1 MGKWLRKLLGYTI
14 IAMSLASGWVWMKFN
29 YYQDTPLY
37 QDDSVVYYTVEAG
50 SSVKRIARELS
61 EVGVIQQ
68 PRFFEWFARLEKQA
82 HRIHSGEYAITGS
95 MTPREL
101 LADMVAGKVV
111 QYPMTIVEGW
121 SFKQLRSFLAQHEA
135 LEHTIADLSDAKVM
149 EKIGFSDEH
158 AEGRFLPDTYHFPR
172 GTRDVEFLQR
182 AYQAMSETL
191 AAQWQ
196 TRDDGLPIKTPYEA
210 LILAS
215 IIEKETAVAAERPEI
230 AGVFVR
236 RLQKKMR
243 LQTDP
248 TVIYGMG
255 ELYQGN
261 IRRKDLRTD
270 TPYNTY
276 TRRGLPPTPIAMPS
290 AAAIQAALQPKPGNT
305 IYFVSK
311 GNGEH
316 YFSTTL
322 AEHNQAVVKYQLNG
336 RKRPFSSNP

>member
-1 MGKWLRKLLGYTI
+1 MANWLRKLLGYTI
-14 IAMSLASGWVWMKFN
+14 IAASIGAGWAWAK
-29 YYQDTPLY
+29 YELYLDTPLY
-37 QDDSVVYYTVEAG
+37 VGDRVIYYTVDAG

-61 EVGVIQQ
+61 EARVIRQ
-68 PRFFEWFARLEKQA
+68 PRFFEWFARLEGQA
-82 HRIHSGEYAITGS
+82 HRIHSGEYEILGS
-95 MTPREL
+95 MTPRDL
-101 LADMVAGKVV
+101 LADMVSGNVV

-121 SFKQLRSFLAQHEA
+121 SFKQLRSFLAQHDA
-135 LEHTIADLSDAKVM
+135 LEHTITDLSDAEVM
-149 EKIGFSDEH
+149 AKIGYADEH

-172 GTRDVEFLQR
+172 GTKDTEFLKR
-182 AYQAMSETL
+182 AYLAMSEVL
-191 AAQWQ
+191 AEQWQ
-196 TRDDGLPIKTPYEA
+196 GRDNGLPVKSPYEA

-215 IIEKETAVAAERPEI
+215 IIEKETAVPAERPEI

-255 ELYQGN
+255 EQYKGN

-276 TRRGLPPTPIAMPS
+276 TRHGLPPTPIAMPS
-290 AAAIQAALQPKPGNT
+290 AAAIQAALQPKPGKT
-305 IYFVSK
+305 LYFVSK